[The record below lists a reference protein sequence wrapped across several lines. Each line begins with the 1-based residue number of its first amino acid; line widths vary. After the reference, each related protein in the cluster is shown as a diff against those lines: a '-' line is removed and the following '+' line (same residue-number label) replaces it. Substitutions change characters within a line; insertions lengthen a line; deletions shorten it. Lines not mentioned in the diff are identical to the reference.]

1 MSSDQELNSFL
12 SKFLNL
18 LHCGQ
23 SAKLV
28 LECHQGQA
36 YVNLHHALHLLPQEP
51 CSHSQQHHGPTV
63 RRQGPSRQRRRVRRA
78 LARAN
83 AEAAKA
89 SDRNAET
96 ATLKSSDVAVQATV
110 SKAEKAS
117 QSCFVHH
124 HRGQAEEECSPP
136 PHEPAEQVVA
146 PSFCGRVGHH
156 VPPQHCAAHVEPVC
170 DVFCDDLEYSA
181 GQAVPQVD
189 GCLDISSTSSPTLS
203 SVSAAGIQ
211 QLLAGSWPGGI
222 TRDIQEEEKRKKE
235 REKDL
240 EYIEN
245 LVRTNL
251 NY

>member
-1 MSSDQELNSFL
+1 MSTYQELHSFL

-36 YVNLHHALHLLPQEP
+36 YVNLHHALHLLQPEPHSHPQ
-51 CSHSQQHHGPTV
+51 QHGPTV

-78 LARAN
+78 QARAN

-89 SDRNAET
+89 SAREAVT
-96 ATLKSSDVAVQATV
+96 ATLKSSDVAIQVTV
-110 SKAEKAS
+110 PIAEKAS
-117 QSCFVHH
+117 QSCSVHH
-124 HRGQAEEECSPP
+124 DREQAEEAHPP
-136 PHEPAEQVVA
+136 PPPEPAEQVVA
-146 PSFCGRVGHH
+146 TPFRARAGYDD
-156 VPPQHCAAHVEPVC
+156 PPQHCAAHVAPVR

-211 QLLAGSWPGGI
+211 QLLAGSWSGGI
-222 TRDIQEEEKRKKE
+222 TRDIEEEEKRKKE

-240 EYIEN
+240 EHIEN
-245 LVRTNL
+245 LIRTSM

>member
-1 MSSDQELNSFL
+1 MSAYHELHSFL
-12 SKFLNL
+12 SKFLHL

-36 YVNLHHALHLLPQEP
+36 YVNLHHALHLLQPEPYSHPQ
-51 CSHSQQHHGPTV
+51 QHGPTV

-78 LARAN
+78 QARAN

-89 SDRNAET
+89 SDRKAKT
-96 ATLKSSDVAVQATV
+96 ATLESNDVAIQSTAPT
-110 SKAEKAS
+110 AEKAS
-117 QSCFVHH
+117 QSCFVHQ
-124 HRGQAEEECSPP
+124 HREQPEEAHPP
-136 PHEPAEQVVA
+136 PPTWPAEQVVA
-146 PSFCGRVGHH
+146 LSFRERARHDG
-156 VPPQHCAAHVEPVC
+156 PPKHCAAHIAPVR

-222 TRDIQEEEKRKKE
+222 TRDLRDEEERKKE

-240 EYIEN
+240 EHIEN
-245 LVRTNL
+245 LLPTSM